1 MISRVAM
8 AKLKRISE
16 TLSEQEESFRGK
28 NEAKKLFIDAVD
40 VEVAV
45 VINA

>member
-1 MISRVAM
+1 M

-16 TLSEQEESFRGK
+16 TLSEQEESFRRKGEENK
-28 NEAKKLFIDAVD
+28 HLTDAVD

-45 VINA
+45 LNNA